1 MNKFSAQFHD
11 EVTQISAVV
20 AATLADRR
28 APPAQTPRFDKLV
41 QVFGLNDAEADLL
54 RCLIAAYFDPSLAP
68 VFTAQSGFGFV
79 TEHLIRNAFV
89 HPGALIYTSDSPLN
103 IWRLVIASE
112 SGPGAPLAFALDSAV
127 SEWLAGKPGLEP
139 ALIRLLRR
147 PGQAGQPDTGI
158 SEALDRLARHLE
170 QGRPTACALALADGA
185 DSDAF
190 LACAQA
196 QLKLT
201 VWCVDAKAAALDDDD
216 VAKLHR
222 FARLQNAALAWDAA
236 TASCLNPRRVP
247 PSHLQF
253 APDVPQDTAIVPHLK
268 LGLSGP
274 DRQTLTALLTARF
287 PDARP
292 ADIHAA
298 AVTKGL
304 TPSRINDPR
313 VTDLPTLVSARR
325 RENAEALMAWAVP
338 LPTNMG
344 FDDLVL
350 KEEHAHA
357 FRHLVTEITA
367 HASLW
372 QDPEIARVYAQ
383 ERALTILLK
392 GPPGTGK
399 TLTAR
404 VLAREAGLPLYRVDA
419 ASLTSKYIGETA
431 ENMRALFKAANR
443 SGAMLFIDEFE
454 AIVGK
459 RTETRNEI
467 ARSYNHD
474 TAYFLQLIETQFEGV
489 AIFATNRPADIDEA
503 MHRRIRKVYDFA
515 LPDEAARAALWDR
528 ALAPFAVP
536 AEVMAFGVLLA
547 EVFPFSGSR
556 IKSIVLN
563 AHALAHGTGA
573 ALTIADLR
581 AAALAEARNNGRL
594 PAKREL
600 ARIAAFDGVA
610 PEGRLQ

>member
-1 MNKFSAQFHD
+1 MNKFSAQFH
-11 EVTQISAVV
+11 EEITQICAAV
-20 AATLADRR
+20 AATFAGQP
-28 APPAQTPRFDKLV
+28 APPAPTPRFDKLV
-41 QVFGLNDAEADLL
+41 QAFCLNDAETNLL
-54 RCLIAAYFDPSLAP
+54 HCLIAAHFDPSLAT
-68 VFTAQSGFGFV
+68 VFDAQSGFGFV
-79 TEHLIRNAFV
+79 SEHLIRGAFN
-89 HPGALIYTSDSPLN
+89 HPAALIYTSDSPLN
-103 IWRLVIASE
+103 IWRLVIANE
-112 SGPGAPLAFALDSAV
+112 LGPGTPLAFTLDTAV
-127 SEWLAGKPGLEP
+127 LEWLAGKPGLEP

-147 PGQAGQPDTGI
+147 PEQAGQTDSHI
-158 SEALDRLARHLE
+158 SEALFQLTEHLG
-170 QGRPTACALALADGA
+170 QGRPTTCALALADGA
-185 DSDAF
+185 DADAF

-201 VWCVDAKAAALDDDD
+201 VWCVDAKAAALDDND
-216 VAKLHR
+216 VTKLHR
-222 FARLQNAALAWDAA
+222 FARVQNAALAWDAA
-236 TASCLNPRRVP
+236 ADSCLSPRRVP
-247 PSHLQF
+247 ATHLQF
-253 APDVPQDTAIVPHLK
+253 APDIPQNTSLVPHLK
-268 LGLSGP
+268 LRLSGP
-274 DRQTLTALLTARF
+274 DRQALTALLSARF
-287 PDARP
+287 PDARA

-304 TPSRINDPR
+304 TLSRISDPR
-313 VTDLPTLVSARR
+313 VSDLRTLISTQR

-338 LPTNMG
+338 LPTTVG

-350 KEEHAHA
+350 EEEQTKA

-383 ERALTILLK
+383 ERALTVLLK

-404 VLAREAGLPLYRVDA
+404 VLAREADLPLYRVDA

-431 ENMRALFKAANR
+431 ENMRALFKTANR

-528 ALAPFAVP
+528 ALAPFAVS
-536 AEVMAFGVLLA
+536 AKVMAFGALLA

-563 AHALAHGTGA
+563 AHALAHETDA

-581 AAALAEARNNGRL
+581 AATLAEAKNNGRL

-600 ARIAAFDGVA
+600 ARIASFDGVT

>member
-11 EVTQISAVV
+11 EVTQISATV
-20 AATLADRR
+20 AATLAEQA
-28 APPAQTPRFDKLV
+28 APHGQTPRFDKLV

-54 RCLIAAYFDPSLAP
+54 RCLIAAHFDPALAQ
-68 VFTAQSGFGFV
+68 VFDERSGYGCV
-79 TEHLIRNAFV
+79 TEYLIRSAFD
-89 HPGALIYTSDSPLN
+89 HANALIYTSDSPLN
-103 IWRLVIASE
+103 VWRLVIASE
-112 SGPGAPLAFALDSAV
+112 IGPGAPLAFAIDTAV
-127 SEWLAGKPGLEP
+127 LEWLAGKPGLEP

-147 PGQAGQPDTGI
+147 PGQAGQPDASVSKEIDT
-158 SEALDRLARHLE
+158 LTDHLG
-170 QGRPTACALALADGA
+170 QGRPTVCTLALSDGA
-185 DSDAF
+185 DAEVF
-190 LACAQA
+190 LAATQA

-201 VWCVDAKAAALDDDD
+201 VWCVDAKAATLDDDD
-216 VAKLHR
+216 IAKLHR
-222 FARLQNAALAWDAA
+222 FARVQNAALAWDAA
-236 TASCLNPRRVP
+236 KAVCLTPRRVP
-247 PSHLQF
+247 PTHLQF
-253 APDVPQDTAIVPHLK
+253 APDTAQDRSILPDLK
-268 LGLSGP
+268 LRLAGP
-274 DRQTLTALLTARF
+274 DTRALTALLCARF
-287 PDARP
+287 PDAAA

-304 TPSRINDPR
+304 SPSRISDPR
-313 VTDLPTLVSARR
+313 VTDLPTLISAQR
-325 RENAEALMAWAVP
+325 RENAEALVAWAVP
-338 LPTNMG
+338 LPTTMG

-350 KEEHAHA
+350 EEEQTQA
-357 FRHLVTEITA
+357 FRHLVTEINA

-383 ERALTILLK
+383 ERALTVLLK

-489 AIFATNRPADIDEA
+489 AIFATNRPAEIDEA

-515 LPDEAARAALWDR
+515 LPEEAARAALWNR
-528 ALAPFAVP
+528 ALAPFAVS
-536 AEVMAFGVLLA
+536 AEVMAFGELLA

-573 ALTIADLR
+573 ALSIADLR
-581 AAALAEARNNGRL
+581 AAALAEAKNNGRL

-600 ARIAAFDGVA
+600 ARIAAFDGTT